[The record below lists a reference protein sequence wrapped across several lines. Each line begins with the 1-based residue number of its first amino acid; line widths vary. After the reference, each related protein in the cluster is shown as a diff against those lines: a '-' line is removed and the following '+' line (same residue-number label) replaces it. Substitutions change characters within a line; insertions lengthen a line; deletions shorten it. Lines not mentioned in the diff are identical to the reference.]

1 MINMLNI
8 ENSFLYRNRDNVQI
22 ARGYNTADGRGQK
35 NWKKGTTTK
44 KDQVGFKF
52 HSLITFSDFKEV
64 MPSSLLPMMNQRYLS
79 AEYHTIA
86 LLLRSIHPYM
96 SPLVDEITSLYKH
109 VILVY
114 YSIFCCLLN
123 QVGKKNL

>member
-1 MINMLNI
+1 MINI
-8 ENSFLYRNRDNVQI
+8 ENAFLYRNIRDVNVQT
-22 ARGYNTADGRGQK
+22 ARGYNNADSRGQK
-35 NWKKGTTTK
+35 KCKKGTTTK
-44 KDQVGFKF
+44 KDQVGFSY
-52 HSLITFSDFKEV
+52 HSQLDFSDFLGSDAFIIASV
-64 MPSSLLPMMNQRYLS
+64 MNQRYLT

-114 YSIFCCLLN
+114 YSIFWRLPN
-123 QVGKKNL
+123 QVSKKDL